1 MKKFSIIILLLL
13 NTYSFSQSYPHITEL
28 RGLEDS
34 LANTHLFYR
43 YIAPYSGCWSKNI
56 YHLDLFTNVDT
67 LFIPDFGYQVIPEWG
82 CEGDYVNDYEFFN
95 NNPTKFFYCGYHLW
109 IDPVALLR
117 RYDGDIFVESFVL
130 TEIEISKL
138 NENLVYVSGGR
149 LFKSTDGGY
158 NFEFDDSTQLVDASI
173 ISLSHNDD
181 SQIYGINTN
190 QLVRSE
196 DDGFSYLIV
205 DNSYWSQNSEL
216 YYDVDGEHIYGLS
229 GAYNFQLQ
237 TYISNIYVSDDNGNP
252 FTWNNILEYQGRIW
266 FANDEINTGEIYYS
280 AGNKIYKSTDFGSSF
295 FLYRQLDRNITG
307 LYKKSGTNVLY
318 ASTPLRIYE
327 ISPDT
332 IQVIKNLSVPETAF
346 KFYPLEIGN
355 RWVYDKYTYIEW
367 NTYHDI
373 YIREITRD
381 TVLSNGKKYY
391 QIEEYDF
398 GQPYINHS
406 FERMDSSQGM
416 IYRYDNT
423 LELPEDEYLI
433 DDLLAI
439 VGDTIQSFRMGYPW
453 VDGYTLLLEESIFAK
468 WGLSKPKKIFEQY
481 DLMMPRYSL
490 TQDIGL
496 DSLTYS
502 FDFGYTEAYLKG
514 CIIDGVV
521 LGDTAVVSVED
532 EETPIASTFR
542 LEQNYPN
549 PFNPSTKIKFTIPSV
564 IASGAKQ
571 SQLVTLKVYDVLGNE
586 IATLVNEEKPAGTYE
601 VEFSAKGGS
610 VSGGNTYNLP
620 SGIYFYQLK
629 SGSFVET
636 KKMLMIK

>member
-1 MKKFSIIILLLL
+1 MKKFSIIFLLLF
-13 NTYSFSQSYPHITEL
+13 NTYLFSQSYSHITEL

-34 LANTHLFYR
+34 LGTTHLFYR
-43 YIAPYSGCWSKNI
+43 YISPHSGCWSRNI
-56 YHLDLFTNVDT
+56 FHYDLQNYIDT
-67 LFIPDFGYQVIPEWG
+67 LFIPDFGYEVIPEWG
-82 CEGDYVNDYEFFN
+82 CEGDFVNDYEFFN
-95 NNPTKFFYCGYHLW
+95 NIPAKYFYCGYHLW

-117 RYDGDIFVESFVL
+117 RYDGDIPIETFAL
-130 TEIEISKL
+130 TELEIFKF
-138 NENLVYVSGGR
+138 NESLVYASDGQR

-158 NFEFDDSTQLVDASI
+158 NFEFDDSSQLIDASI
-173 ISLSHNDD
+173 ISLSHNND
-181 SQIYGINTN
+181 SQIYGVNNN

-196 DDGFSYLIV
+196 DDGLSYIIV
-205 DNSYWSQNSEL
+205 DNSYWVENSEL

-229 GAYNFQLQ
+229 GAFNFQLQ
-237 TYISNIYVSDDNGNP
+237 TYLSNIYISDDDGNP
-252 FTWNNILEYQGRIW
+252 FTWNSILEYQGRVW

-280 AGNKIYKSTDFGSSF
+280 MRNKIFKSTDFGSSF
-295 FLYRQLDRNITG
+295 LLYRQLDRNISG

-327 ISPDT
+327 ITPDT
-332 IQVIKNLSVPETAF
+332 ILAIKNLSVPETAL

-367 NTYHDI
+367 NTYHDF

-398 GQPYINHS
+398 GQPYINYS
-406 FERMDSSQGM
+406 FERIDSSQGM

-423 LELPEDEYLI
+423 QGLPEDEYLI

-439 VGDTIQSFRMGYPW
+439 IGDTIQSFRMGYPW
-453 VDGYTLLLEESIFAK
+453 IDGYTLLLEESIFTK

-514 CIIDGVV
+514 CVINDIL
-521 LGDTAVVSVED
+521 LGDTTVVSVED
-532 EETPIASTFR
+532 EEIPIATEFR

-549 PFNPSTKIKFTIPSV
+549 PFNPSTKISYSIKEE
-564 IASGAKQ
+564 G
-571 SQLVTLKVYDVLGNE
+571 LVTLKVYDLLGKE
-586 IATLVNEEKPAGTYE
+586 IATLVNENKPAGNYDA
-601 VEFSAKGGS
+601 EFNASQ
-610 VSGGNTYNLP
+610 LP
-620 SGIYFYQLK
+620 SGMYIYKLQ
-629 SGSFVET
+629 SGSFTDV
-636 KKMLMIK
+636 KKMLMTK